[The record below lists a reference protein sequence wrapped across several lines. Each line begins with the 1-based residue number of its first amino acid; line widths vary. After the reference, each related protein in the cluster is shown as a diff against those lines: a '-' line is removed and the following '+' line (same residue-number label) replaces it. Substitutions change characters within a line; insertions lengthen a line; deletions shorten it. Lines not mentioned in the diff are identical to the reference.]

1 MKKINKKKAIT
12 TVTGVAVLGVA
23 VTALGNASELETL
36 FNPSKF
42 EKFQNQNR
50 TEEYD
55 YMAGEG
61 DNVDLAD
68 KDKNGEQNSGDDQD
82 QQVLQIKKEQQ
93 EDNKSTDTLG
103 IVNENKT
110 PEQNTDNA
118 KKTGVELD
126 NTRQNNNISNT
137 NRSDTSGNKNRTYSS
152 KKR

>member
-68 KDKNGEQNSGDDQD
+68 ND
-82 QQVLQIKKEQQ
+82 
-93 EDNKSTDTLG
+93 
-103 IVNENKT
+103 
-110 PEQNTDNA
+110 
-118 KKTGVELD
+118 
-126 NTRQNNNISNT
+126 
-137 NRSDTSGNKNRTYSS
+137 
-152 KKR
+152 

>member
-1 MKKINKKKAIT
+1 M
-12 TVTGVAVLGVA
+12 AVLGVA

-82 QQVLQIKKEQQ
+82 QQVLQILLELSMKIRHRNKIQTMQRKQ
-93 EDNKSTDTLG
+93 E
-103 IVNENKT
+103 
-110 PEQNTDNA
+110 
-118 KKTGVELD
+118 
-126 NTRQNNNISNT
+126 
-137 NRSDTSGNKNRTYSS
+137 
-152 KKR
+152 